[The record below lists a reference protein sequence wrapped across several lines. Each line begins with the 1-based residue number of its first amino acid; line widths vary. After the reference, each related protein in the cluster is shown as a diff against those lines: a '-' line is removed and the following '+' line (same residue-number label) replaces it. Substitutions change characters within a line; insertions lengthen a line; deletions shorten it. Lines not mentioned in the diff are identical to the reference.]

1 MKKKMRYCIIF
12 GVVALSLSLHAQAYS
27 KQSRSKKISI
37 RKTPKYPP
45 FLEAK
50 VRFNEPSGNKILDA
64 EETGRLEVT
73 VKNSGKGESNGI
85 ALNISLRNDQWIS
98 FSKVHEI
105 GDIKPGKQKTITIPI
120 KADFKIDSK
129 TVNMNFNFSEKNG
142 FEPDPTRLTFQTKAF
157 VVPELVLVDG
167 LDIEDGN
174 NNGMVES
181 GELVTITA
189 AIQNIGQGIANGVNV
204 FLTKGENVFFGGD
217 SKTNFSLGKLE
228 PGALKRF
235 TFDAYTN
242 KRADAIL
249 IYASISESKGKF
261 GKPKQRLPL
270 EFKKRVSKI
279 SDVQVVG
286 VENSNLDIAMAE
298 GFAIDVEKNIPK
310 IGIKNKDAIAVV
322 IGNREY
328 AGDVPDVDFAIRDAT
343 YLREYLLNTF
353 GYREGNIF
361 YYENATLSNIKV
373 AFNKLKNA
381 VRVGKSDVFVY
392 YSGHGAPDPESKQG
406 YFVPVDAD
414 PNFIKETGFPLG
426 DLYSLLNNTGARS
439 TTVVIDACFSGS
451 SDQGMILKDIS
462 PVFIEVDNKS
472 SLNIK
477 NSALFTSATGE
488 QVSSWYRE
496 KKHSLFTYYF
506 LKALQGSADMNSDKK
521 LTLNEIKSYI
531 DDNVPYEARRINN
544 RKQTP
549 MLQANK
555 LDRVFSSYK

>member
-1 MKKKMRYCIIF
+1 MKNKIRYCIIF
-12 GVVALSLSLHAQAYS
+12 GVVAFSLSLHAQAYS

-50 VRFNEPSGNKILDA
+50 VRFVEPSGNKILDA

-85 ALNISLRNDQWIS
+85 ALNISLKNDQWIS
-98 FSKVHEI
+98 FSKVHKI
-105 GDIKPGKQKTITIPI
+105 GDIKPGKQQTITIPI
-120 KADFKIDSK
+120 KADFKVDSK

-167 LDIEDGN
+167 LDIEDAN

-235 TFDAYTN
+235 TFEAYTN
-242 KRADAIL
+242 NRADAIL
-249 IYASISESKGKF
+249 LYASISESKGKF

-462 PVFIEVDNKS
+462 PVFIEVDDKS

-506 LKALQGSADMNSDKK
+506 LKALQGTADTNSDKQ
-521 LTLNEIKSYI
+521 LTLNEIKNYI

-544 RKQTP
+544 REQTP